1 MKKIIFIVVAFSVLL
16 AGGTWVYN
24 WTQDKAGKPEGQ
36 QAKADVQPTPI
47 VSDKKEVKRFTLSPI
62 GQSGVKGDGSMTL
75 KTDLTSVGARL
86 TTAAALSGDQAYEA
100 YLKMKNGEYVRMGA
114 FMKVDSKTELFLFGA
129 AGDTAAFTA
138 EKFFVTKRSPSEK
151 QPGTIVAEVT
161 LPSAGD
167 PVQSK

>member
-1 MKKIIFIVVAFSVLL
+1 MKKLIFIVVVFSFLL
-16 AGGTWVYN
+16 ASGTWAYN
-24 WTQDKAGKPEGQ
+24 WWQDKGGKPEGQ
-36 QAKADVQPTPI
+36 QAQADTQPTPI

-86 TTAAALSGDQAYEA
+86 TEAPALSGEQAYEA
-100 YLKMKNGEYVRMGA
+100 YLKLKSGEYVRMGA
-114 FMKVDSKTELFLFGA
+114 FMKVDSKNEVFLFGA
-129 AGDTAAFTA
+129 AGDTGAFVA

-161 LPSAGD
+161 LPAEGE
-167 PVQSK
+167 PVQK

>member
-1 MKKIIFIVVAFSVLL
+1 MKKIIFIVVVFSVLL
-16 AGGTWVYN
+16 AGGTWMYN
-24 WTQDKAGKPEGQ
+24 WWQDKGGKPESQ

-47 VSDKKEVKRFTLSPI
+47 VSDKKEIKRFTLSPI

-86 TTAAALSGDQAYEA
+86 TEAPALSDGQSYEA
-100 YLKMKNGEYVRMGA
+100 YIKTKSGEYVRLGV
-114 FMKVDSKTELFLFGA
+114 FLKVDSKNEAFLFGA

-138 EKFFVTKRSPSEK
+138 DKFFVAKRNSSEK

-161 LPSAGD
+161 LPTTGD
-167 PVQSK
+167 PVQK